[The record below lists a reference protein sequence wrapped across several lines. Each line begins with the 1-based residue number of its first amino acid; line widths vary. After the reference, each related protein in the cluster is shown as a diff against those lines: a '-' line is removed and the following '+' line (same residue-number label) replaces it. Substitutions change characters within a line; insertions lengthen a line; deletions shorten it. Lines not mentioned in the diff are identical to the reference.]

1 MQNISLHNY
10 QDFLLRYIDGELDL
24 RETEALLAFVALHPA
39 IAEELE
45 SLQSTKLDI
54 EAITCPNKS
63 VLYKN
68 IFPVTLEPETIVYP
82 NKQKLFKKEKEKAPV
97 VLLRWWAVGAA
108 AIFIFIVARYGMFNG
123 EGAGSLSNNN
133 SSTNITQKNSVAKNS
148 VAKNGIAPLNYKANK
163 NITVANTGSLAATNA
178 TSNQQNIATNILED
192 ASAQALTHPAIEIA
206 YTVTASE
213 ASHSIPSYNGDIIDV
228 KPTVIA
234 EITVPSITG
243 SLSSN
248 DDTAENIETIDTEAA
263 SSNRSV
269 MVCAFEI
276 DKDKFRGLFRKV
288 NAIIKNKENNKNEK

>member
-10 QDFLLRYIDGELDL
+10 QDFILRYIDGELDL
-24 RETEALLAFVALHPA
+24 HETEALLPFVALHPA

-45 SLQSTKLDI
+45 LLQSTKLDI
-54 EAITCPNKS
+54 EIMTCPNKA

-68 IFPVTLEPETIVYP
+68 IFSVTLEPTTIVYP

-97 VLLRWWAVGAA
+97 VFLRWWAVGAA
-108 AIFIFIVARYGMFNG
+108 AIFIFIVARYGIINEQG
-123 EGAGSLSNNN
+123 GSSFSKNNI
-133 SSTNITQKNSVAKNS
+133 SKNSVAKP
-148 VAKNGIAPLNYKANK
+148 GIATLNQSASK
-163 NITVANTGSLAATNA
+163 NIAVANVGSLAATNA
-178 TSNQQNIATNILED
+178 TSIQQNIETNILED
-192 ASAQALTHPAIEIA
+192 ASAQSLTHPALETA

-234 EITVPSITG
+234 EITVPSTAI
-243 SLSSN
+243 N
-248 DDTAENIETIDTEAA
+248 DEPTEIIETIDTEAA

-269 MVCAFEI
+269 MVGAFEI

-288 NAIIKNKENNKNEK
+288 NAIIKNKENTKHEK